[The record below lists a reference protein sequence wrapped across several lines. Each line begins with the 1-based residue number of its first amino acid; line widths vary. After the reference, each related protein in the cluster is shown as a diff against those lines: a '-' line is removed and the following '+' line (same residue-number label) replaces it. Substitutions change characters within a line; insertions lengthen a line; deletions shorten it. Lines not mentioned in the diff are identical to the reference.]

1 MNDVRIMIYLASSN
15 KSRIHF
21 EEEEEEGGGSQ
32 PKTNKKIAEPIMRL

>member
-21 EEEEEEGGGSQ
+21 EEEEGAGGSQ

>member
-21 EEEEEEGGGSQ
+21 EEEEGGGSQ